1 MSKLFT
7 KDPLDNPELQKVLI
21 KHSPKGLLLNLGN
34 MQKLGRCTNEQRTK
48 ILAILGLGLDGNFKN
63 EL

>member
-1 MSKLFT
+1 
-7 KDPLDNPELQKVLI
+7 
-21 KHSPKGLLLNLGN
+21 LGN